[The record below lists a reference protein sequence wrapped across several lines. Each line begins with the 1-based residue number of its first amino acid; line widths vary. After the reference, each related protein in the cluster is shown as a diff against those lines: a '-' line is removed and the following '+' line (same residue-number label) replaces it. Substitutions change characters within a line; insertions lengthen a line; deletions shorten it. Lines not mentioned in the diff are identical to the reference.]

1 MNALVT
7 FRANATGALSP
18 TPEKRFEAA
27 QQVAANLLAKAAHS
41 QTKAGLVTKAG
52 TEDAEGRVVEQT
64 LDKDAFLR
72 LLVLQMQNQD
82 PLEPMDNADML
93 AQLAQFSSLEQMN
106 NLNDSF
112 QTLSSNF
119 EGLSSSFGQLSFISA
134 NALLGRTI
142 AGTDIDGVAHE
153 GVVEHVIL
161 DAGTVFLS
169 VDGARIPMDNIERV
183 Q

>member
-27 QQVAANLLAKAAHS
+27 QQIASNLMAKASHWVH
-41 QTKAGLVTKAG
+41 KAGLVTKQG
-52 TEDAEGRVVEQT
+52 TDGRVAEKE

-93 AQLAQFSSLEQMN
+93 AQLAQFSALEQMN

-112 QTLSSNF
+112 QTLNSDFEALSN
-119 EGLSSSFGQLSFISA
+119 SFGQLSFISA

-142 AGTDIDGVAHE
+142 AGTDTDGVAHE

-161 DAGTVFLS
+161 EAGTVFLS

>member
-7 FRANATGALSP
+7 FRANVTGALSP
-18 TPEKRFEAA
+18 TPEKRVEAA

-41 QTKAGLVTKAG
+41 QTKAGLVAKAG
-52 TEDAEGRVVEQT
+52 TEDVEGRVVEQT
-64 LDKDAFLR
+64 LDKDAFLQ
-72 LLVLQMQNQD
+72 LLVLEMQNQD
-82 PLEPMDNADML
+82 PLSPMDNADML

-112 QTLSSNF
+112 QTLSTNF

-134 NALLGRTI
+134 NALLGRTVT
-142 AGTDIDGVAHE
+142 GTDTEGVARE

>member
-41 QTKAGLVTKAG
+41 QTKAGLVPKAG
-52 TEDAEGRVVEQT
+52 TEDADGRVDQKE
-64 LDKDAFLR
+64 LDKDAFLQ

-112 QTLSSNF
+112 QTLNTNF
-119 EGLSSSFGQLSFISA
+119 EVLSSSFGQLSFISA

-142 AGTDIDGVAHE
+142 AGTDTEGVARE

-169 VDGARIPMDNIERV
+169 VDGAQIPMDNIQRV